1 MDCREWSCGHFDAKI
16 NFIAPIV
23 FKKNT
28 ILVNQ
33 FGWYKILMAKTQ
45 CVLSHYCTSFHEITY
60 KGTNTCGCGLCRFM
74 QICTNAVAFFRIIR
88 ILIYAV
94 YADMC
99 IMRMSF
105 PNCIY
110 VSTYTNIY
118 KHLYFKTDFW
128 VSYHH
133 LPEWTLTICII
144 NVFKVINP
152 IRWHILV
159 DFS

>member
-1 MDCREWSCGHFDAKI
+1 MKTTTQFCSKI
-16 NFIAPIV
+16 SF
-23 FKKNT
+23 
-28 ILVNQ
+28 LVIFCQ
-33 FGWYKILMAKTQ
+33 ALPAHLVPCWWVSWWFRRAGCISQDTYL
-45 CVLSHYCTSFHEITY
+45 LYCTSFHETTY

-133 LPEWTLTICII
+133 LT
-144 NVFKVINP
+144 
-152 IRWHILV
+152 
-159 DFS
+159 